1 MQSGGE
7 KMLGKN
13 LVRRTKGF
21 TLIELMVIIAI
32 VSILAAIA
40 IPNYIRIRNKG
51 YCSQAENDA
60 NIVANAVSSYFANPF
75 RTTLPAPQDLDIVP
89 VNPVEISGDPNTTIF
104 IVVTDRTGRCPDDY
118 QTADKNWDEVENTYT
133 IRIE

>member
-1 MQSGGE
+1 MQSGGG
-7 KMLGKN
+7 KMPGKN
-13 LVRRTKGF
+13 LVRRAKGF

-60 NIVANAVSSYFANPF
+60 NIIANAISSYFANPF
-75 RTTLPAPQDLDIVP
+75 RTTLPAPQDLDIGS
-89 VNPVEISGDPNTTIF
+89 VNPFEINGDPNTTIF
-104 IVVTDRTGRCPDDY
+104 IVVKDRTGRCPDDY
-118 QTADKNWDEVENTYT
+118 QMADRNWDEVENTYT

>member
-1 MQSGGE
+1 
-7 KMLGKN
+7 MLVKN
-13 LVRRTKGF
+13 LVRRAKGF

-60 NIVANAVSSYFANPF
+60 NIIANAVSSYFANPF
-75 RTTLPAPQDLDIVP
+75 RTTLPVAQDLDIVP
-89 VNPVEISGDPNTTIF
+89 LNPDIEILGDPNTTIF
-104 IVVTDRTGRCPDDY
+104 IVVKDRTGRCPDDY
-118 QTADKNWDEVENTYT
+118 QMADRNWDEVENTYT